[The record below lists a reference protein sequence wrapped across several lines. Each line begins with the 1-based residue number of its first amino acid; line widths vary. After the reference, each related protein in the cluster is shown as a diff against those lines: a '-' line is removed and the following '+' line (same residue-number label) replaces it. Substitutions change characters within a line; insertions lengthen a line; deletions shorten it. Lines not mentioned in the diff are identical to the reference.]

1 MEVITL
7 ESNAFKHLVKRLE
20 NIEQMMLSQ
29 TKLIKQDKEALNNRQ
44 PEFISR
50 EQASA
55 EFQISLV
62 TVDKKI
68 KKFEVSRQKSGSK
81 SLLSRLEFITALTQP
96 DPFLKVI
103 NKGKRSDQKN

>member
-20 NIEQMMLSQ
+20 NIEQMILSQ
-29 TKLIKQDKEALNNRQ
+29 TKLIKQDKEALNNIQ

-50 EQASA
+50 EQAA
-55 EFQISLV
+55 REFQLSTV

-68 KKFEVSRQKSGSK
+68 KKFGVSRQKSGSK
-81 SLLSRLEFITALTQP
+81 SLLNRLDFIKALREP

-103 NKGKRSDQKN
+103 NFKVKEQ